1 MQFVAN
7 GPDIPNALLQA
18 HEEGRVIF
26 FCGAGISY
34 PAGLPDFKE
43 LVEQVYKRTNTI
55 RSEFEQA
62 SFDKMQFD
70 TTLDL
75 LERRLPGQRNPIRQA
90 VAQALEP
97 QLHREGAIDTHAA
110 LLRLARNREGALR
123 LVTTNFDRV
132 FHAAAE
138 QIQQLF
144 QSYSAPMLPVPK
156 GSRWDGLVYLHG
168 LLPQTPDAT
177 ALNQLVLTSGDF
189 GLAYLAERWAARFV
203 SELFRNYVVCFVG
216 YSINDPV
223 LRYMMDAL
231 AADRRMGE
239 TTPKAWA
246 LGGCTA
252 EKKEHEFAQ
261 WEAKGVTP
269 ILYNDSNNHMLLH
282 KTLHRWAETYRDGVS
297 GKKSIVLAHA
307 HLPPS
312 KSTQQDDFVGRM
324 LWALSD
330 KSGQPAKIFSEFSP
344 TPVLEWLELFSDVRY
359 SHGDLAYFG
368 VQPQN
373 VEDTKLRFSILRRPA
388 PYTLAPPMSLASNG
402 NSGTDF
408 DSVMAQL
415 ARWLVRHLNDPRLI
429 LWVADQ
435 GGHLHENLIRLI
447 EDALDSIVGLEREGN
462 TEELDKI
469 RRNSP
474 NAIPDSEM
482 RTLWRLLIGG
492 HVVKSLPQ
500 DWPLYRWKNR
510 LQRYGLTATLRL
522 ELRALLAPKIKLK
535 KPFQWPEAALG
546 TDSPSP
552 PRKSVAWELV
562 LASSNARSPL
572 KGYNEKW
579 NAHLPSLLNDM
590 QQLLCDALDLLRELS
605 DANELHDRSHWVMPS
620 ILPHWQNYDFYDWTL
635 LIEMLRDSWLAVY
648 KADLPC
654 AIRVAKAW
662 HEFPYPT
669 FKRMALFAA
678 SYDNC
683 IPPEQWVDW
692 LLADGARW
700 LWAVDTQREVCRLLA
715 LQGGNLTQ
723 SAQRRL
729 ETTVLSGP
737 PRTMYREGISPD
749 DLQYRIEASTW
760 LRLIKLQE
768 SGINLST
775 IAVKR
780 LTELSLEHRH
790 LQLKPYQ
797 REEFSAWRS
806 GTGAPD
812 YEENKKVDIAPRK
825 CRELAEWL
833 KQPPRGDRFFHED
846 TWPDSCRKNMCNSL
860 AALGLLAQKNIWP
873 VERWQS
879 ALQVWQD
886 KKLAICSWQHITP
899 FIEAMPDTIMQNMA
913 HSIAWWLNSVA
924 NAFELRR
931 EQNTLLL
938 KLCRRVLSLSLEDAG
953 DTSQDDD
960 VVPDILSVAINHPIG
975 LLTEAALHQWF
986 SKELHDNKGLDPEIK
1001 VIFTISCMHRYG
1013 RVTLMQYLTTLFR
1026 VDFPWTKEYL
1036 LPLLDWTE
1044 NQKEAK
1050 SAWTGFLYSPRLY
1063 PPMLLAIKSQFLLT
1077 ARYYAE
1083 LGEIAPQYA
1092 AFVTYAALG
1101 AMEGYM
1107 PEDFRQ
1113 TIAILPQEG
1122 LEKVAATLVRA
1133 LEGAG
1138 EQRGEY
1144 WENRVLPFW
1153 QHIWPKVRDRITPR
1167 IAESLAQLCI
1177 AADALFPAVLATVQ
1191 DWLCPIEHPSY
1202 TVDLLH
1208 QAGLCSRFPRESLNL
1223 LDCILTNQPFIS
1235 DILQPCLAAI
1245 RDANPSLSNEP
1256 NYIKLVEYI
1265 HG

>member
-1 MQFVAN
+1 MQFIAD

-18 HEEGRVIF
+18 HEEGRVVF

-43 LVEQVYKRTNTI
+43 LVEQIYKRTNTTY
-55 RSEFEQA
+55 SEFEQTA
-62 SFDKMQFD
+62 FDKMQFD
-70 TTLDL
+70 TTLEL

-97 QLHREGAIDTHAA
+97 QLHREGAIDSHAA

-138 QIQQLF
+138 HIQQPF
-144 QSYSAPMLPVPK
+144 QSHSAPMLPVPK
-156 GSRWDGLVYLHG
+156 DSRWDGLVYLHG

-239 TTPKAWA
+239 TTPQAWA

-269 ILYNDSNNHMLLH
+269 ILYNCSNNHTSLH
-282 KTLHRWAETYRDGVS
+282 KTLHKWSETYRDGVS

-330 KSGQPAKIFSEFSP
+330 KSGQPAKIFANFIP
-344 TPVLEWLELFSDVRY
+344 APALEWLELFSDECYVH
-359 SHGDLAYFG
+359 SDLAHFG
-368 VQPQN
+368 VHPQN
-373 VEDTKLRFSILRRPA
+373 AEDTKLQFSLLRRPA
-388 PYTLAPPMSLASNG
+388 PYALAPRMSLVSNG
-402 NSGTDF
+402 NSMTDL
-408 DSVMAQL
+408 DNVMTQL
-415 ARWLVRHLNDPRLI
+415 ARWLLRHLNDPRLI
-429 LWVADQ
+429 LWVADH
-435 GGHLHENLIRLI
+435 GGRLHENLIRLI
-447 EDALDSIVGLEREGN
+447 EDELERIVGLERDDN

-469 RRNSP
+469 RRDWP
-474 NAIPDSEM
+474 NAIPDPTM
-482 RTLWRLLIGG
+482 RTLWRLIIGG
-492 HVVKSLPQ
+492 HVVKSLSQ
-500 DWPLYRWKNR
+500 DWQLYRWKDR

-522 ELRALLAPKIKLK
+522 ELRALLAPKIRLTKS
-535 KPFQWPEAALG
+535 FQWPGAVLG

-562 LASSNARSPL
+562 LASSNARYPL

-579 NAHLPSLLNDM
+579 NTHLPSLLNDM
-590 QQLLCDALDLLRELS
+590 QQLLCDALDLLQELG

-648 KADLPC
+648 EVDLPR
-654 AIRVAKAW
+654 AARVAQVW
-662 HEFPYPT
+662 YELPYPT

-678 SYDNC
+678 SYNNC
-683 IPPEQWVDW
+683 ISPEQWVDW

-715 LQGGNLTQ
+715 LQGGNLTRSGQ
-723 SAQRRL
+723 SRL
-729 ETTVLSGP
+729 EATVLSGP
-737 PRTMYREGISPD
+737 PRTMYRD
-749 DLQYRIEASTW
+749 DLASDRLQYHIEAATW
-760 LRLIKLQE
+760 LRLIKLQH

-775 IAVKR
+775 IAVEQ
-780 LTELSLEHRH
+780 LTKLSLEHHH
-790 LQLKPYQ
+790 LQLEPYQ
-797 REEFSAWRS
+797 REEFSAWMS
-806 GTGAPD
+806 GTDAPD
-812 YEENKKVDIAPRK
+812 YEENKRVDIAPRK
-825 CRELAEWL
+825 YRELAEWL
-833 KQPPRGDRFFHED
+833 KQPPDDQLSYED
-846 TWPDSCRKNMCNSL
+846 TWSDSCRKNMCNSL
-860 AALGLLAQKNIWP
+860 AALGLLAQENIWP
-873 VERWQS
+873 VERWES

-886 KKLAICSWQHITP
+886 KKLAKCSWPHITS
-899 FIEAMPDTIMQNMA
+899 FIEAMPDKTLQKMA
-913 HSIAWWLNSVA
+913 HSMAWWLNSVA
-924 NAFELRR
+924 SEFKHHRK
-931 EQNTLLL
+931 QNNLLL
-938 KLCRRVLSLSLEDAG
+938 ELCRRVLCLSLETANN
-953 DTSQDDD
+953 TEENDD
-960 VVPDILSVAINHPIG
+960 VKSDILSVAINHPIG
-975 LLTEAALHQWF
+975 ILTEAILHHFF
-986 SKELHDNKGLDPEIK
+986 SKELHDNEGLTPETQSL
-1001 VIFTISCMHRYG
+1001 FEFSCTHRYG

-1026 VDFPWTKEYL
+1026 VDFQWTKKHL

-1044 NQKEAK
+1044 DQKEAK

-1077 ARYYAE
+1077 ARYYVE
-1083 LGEIAPQYA
+1083 LGAIAPQYA

-1101 AMEGYM
+1101 SMEGYM

-1113 TIAILPQEG
+1113 LIAILPQEG

-1153 QHIWPKVRDRITPR
+1153 QHIWPKELKYITPCM
-1167 IAESLAQLCI
+1167 ANSLVKLSI
-1177 AADALFPAVLATVQ
+1177 AAGTQFPTVLTTVQ
-1191 DWLCPIEHPSY
+1191 DWLCPIAHPSR
-1202 TVDLLH
+1202 TIGLLH

-1223 LDCILTNQPFIS
+1223 LDRIITNQLSIS

-1245 RDANPSLSNEP
+1245 RDANPSLATEP
-1256 NYIKLVEYI
+1256 QYIRLMGYV